1 MTSGQMRPIKKMEIG
16 TMTTFDAYKI
26 LLEMVETQPDNQT
39 LLAALN
45 NLRMSVYPKKNA
57 VKHCT
62 DCEIYHGSVLDL
74 RRKIRNKMKEIRAL
88 KQHLNKLMIP
98 RPHRKIYTLP
108 EVVDN
113 DEKNEVNDFS
123 DALNNSIFAPWRH

>member
-1 MTSGQMRPIKKMEIG
+1 
-16 TMTTFDAYKI
+16 MTTFDAYKI
-26 LLEMVETQPDNQT
+26 LLEMVEKQPDNQT

-62 DCEIYHGSVLDL
+62 DCDIYHGSVLDL

-88 KQHLNKLMIP
+88 KHQLNLLMMP

-108 EVVDN
+108 EVIDD
-113 DEKNEVNDFS
+113 DEENEVNDFEE
-123 DALNNSIFAPWRH
+123 AFNKQIFAPWRF